1 MTRATKIQLQDAIID
16 AMEKA
21 SSDAFEKSGVHI
33 RRMPEYF
40 LNVIIANELS
50 NKFPTLGYRLEMPVK
65 EALNGFGLSQ
75 YLSPQELR
83 INGKF
88 YIAIISIGS
97 RKLRHIIEVK
107 RSLSKRQLLKESKR
121 LKALAA
127 EGHQSKRLETG
138 YIAAISRLG
147 STARSYDVD
156 QLLDTRLEF
165 LVEQLGDAVNVS
177 CRYKVMDAG
186 AYGFDSSTSLLL
198 VVFRIKKAIKKPVL
212 C

>member
-1 MTRATKIQLQDAIID
+1 MARATKIQLQDSIID
-16 AMEKA
+16 AMERA

-33 RRMPEYF
+33 RKMPEYF
-40 LNVIIANELS
+40 LNVFIANELS

-65 EALNGFGLSQ
+65 EVLNEFGLED
-75 YLSPQELR
+75 YISPNELR

-88 YIAIISIGS
+88 DIAIISRNS

-107 RSLSKRQLLKESKR
+107 RSLSKLQLLKESKR

-127 EGHQSKRLETG
+127 EQHQSKRLETG

-165 LVEQLGDAVNVS
+165 LCNQLGDAVNVS
-177 CRYKVMDAG
+177 CRYKVMEAG
-186 AYGFDSSTSLLL
+186 SYGFAPSMSLLL
-198 VVFRIKKAIKKPVL
+198 TVFCIKKADK
-212 C
+212 